1 MLRWQ
6 ACRLQ
11 NPTIAVG
18 TAASTVHI
26 GEIRVIRGFCIFR
39 VTSGQF
45 SCSTRAKARKGFS
58 MTRGQGRPKQEKEI
72 KYEKTKHYMH
82 NNSAGAWLLCDGL
95 GALRVGHA
103 HARTGYH
110 HCYV

>member
-1 MLRWQ
+1 MTVVSVEP
-6 ACRLQ
+6 
-11 NPTIAVG
+11 NGFFAVFL
-18 TAASTVHI
+18 S
-26 GEIRVIRGFCIFR
+26 FCLKHSSIFR

-72 KYEKTKHYMH
+72 KYEKTKHYIH

-95 GALRVGHA
+95 SVPRVGFRP
-103 HARTGYH
+103 RTGYH
-110 HCYV
+110 HCYI